1 MCVTISCVHI
11 LSHFGGFRVRENF
24 SRARSHPFG
33 RVLRSRELLACSF
46 SPFWT
51 SFAFARTFRVLVL
64 TLLASFAFAR
74 TSRVLVLTLLDE
86 FCVRENF
93 SRARSHPF
101 GRVLRSRELLVF
113 TFSPFWTSFAFTRTS
128 RVNVPT
134 ILDSIRVRENYLAT
148 TNPPKKTIHPK
159 SKAFGA
165 L

>member
-64 TLLASFAFAR
+64 TLL
-74 TSRVLVLTLLDE
+74 DE
-86 FCVRENF
+86 FRVRENF
-93 SRARSHPF
+93 SRAHYHPF
-101 GRVLRSRELLVF
+101 GRVLRSRELLAC
-113 TFSPFWTSFAFTRTS
+113 TFSPFWTSFAFARTS
-128 RVNVPT
+128 RVHVLT
-134 ILDSIRVRENYLAT
+134 LLDEFRVHENFSL
-148 TNPPKKTIHPK
+148 
-159 SKAFGA
+159 
-165 L
+165 